1 MSPELKSK
9 LKLTFLLLITALP
22 VTLATLSFQSAI
34 ESGTLQSTANKG
46 NLINPPVDISQLDMR
61 DREGSP
67 VFKTFEEE
75 IANLTPGEE
84 YQIKPWLMVYVS
96 ANPCDA
102 TCEQRIY
109 YMQQLHITLGKDMQR
124 VRRYYLSAATEQIA
138 PATAQLFREQYPSMG
153 IAFSDSTLFNRNMQE
168 AGLELGLDEQDY
180 IFLIDPVGNVM
191 MYYTEEHT
199 PQDIMADLDTL
210 LKYSSLG

>member
-9 LKLTFLLLITALP
+9 LKLTFLLLVTALP

-34 ESGTLQSTANKG
+34 ESGALQATANKG
-46 NLINPPVDISQLDMR
+46 NLISPPLDISQLAMVDN
-61 DREGSP
+61 EGRPAFRS
-67 VFKTFEEE
+67 FEEE
-75 IANLTPGEE
+75 IANLAPGQE
-84 YQIKPWLMVYVS
+84 YEIKPWLMVYVS

-102 TCEQRIY
+102 DCEQRIY
-109 YMQQLHITLGKDMQR
+109 YMQQLHITLGKDIQR
-124 VRRYYLSAATEQIA
+124 VRRYYLNAANEQIA

-153 IAFSDSTLFNRNMQE
+153 IAYSDNAVLKRNMQE
-168 AGLELGLDEQDY
+168 AGLPLALGEQDY
-180 IFLIDPVGNVM
+180 ILLIDPVGNVM